1 MVYIKTELMKL
12 KVPALKI
19 IASGKGIVHSGVK
32 KEDLVDSIIEIGDA
46 DCAPPKIRDS
56 KTKKCVKK
64 KRVKN
69 IPISACPEG
78 QLRDKDSN
86 DCSKIVYDK
95 TELMKLKVP
104 ALKIIASGKGIVHSG
119 VKKEDLVDRIIETG
133 DADCVAPKTRDPIT
147 KKCVTK
153 KKVPREPCPEG
164 QIRDK
169 DTNECRD
176 KKRGKKAKVVVEDEV
191 VAKDATCE
199 SILTSKGCDD
209 KEITHDGF
217 KLRECI
223 WTNGDNSCKARID
236 NLEDR
241 LQSYLGLNSMNF
253 VYHVETIRVITK
265 EIQRRMVA
273 DKLDFSK
280 AVQKYKKDK
289 ETELLEKHDT
299 YMKAVD
305 KTNSMLKIIKKSID
319 EKSYRTLRDKL
330 KEFKKFSKD
339 LRKSRTAL
347 NNGTVNLIEYIDKL
361 KKTIGNT
368 PYMQDN
374 GDEGEKLIQGYIDL
388 DQNEYKIKTMSVR
401 EQPVMLLHIHDLLEK
416 LVKSTKNK
424 SVIDTRDSLFEIPE
438 FSEWMRVRKDKR
450 TAVELEKQIEKEKGD
465 RRKNTQEMNFSRKH
479 YVQLIGISDYD
490 KASYDDKIT
499 IVDNMF
505 NKLSASERN
514 KYDVYVP
521 NTKSL
526 KIEKE
531 MCGDNNYPIRTPQ
544 IDDSGLKLCMQKKY
558 LEEEDDDETKEEV
571 MDDYSFWSLQFKENN
586 KDVTLPKKWDVDN
599 DFDYEVRN
607 ESMDVSIKKLKELVV
622 DYLEKGIY
630 PDEFSTNRDERYLF
644 KWAKS
649 KFDDRGLMS
658 DNEFLTEWDNTIDKY
673 EALFY
678 PDEVETS
685 DDEQP
690 GDFGGGDDQIDY
702 SAMPPPFKDN
712 NKGGTLTKKPKK
724 YEDDE
729 SSDEDDSGVRDKS
742 ALDESFLKNLKAL
755 ETDYL
760 SKGIFPD
767 KFSKNQDERFL
778 ATWIILISS
787 NREMERGSM
796 QDERARKIWDDL
808 TDKYQSLFNP
818 EESDESEDEKPPSPP
833 KKGKKPKPKK
843 TVVVESDDEESEP
856 VGASQAYY
864 GLYEYSDKY
873 DGDKSK
879 RKFSIIKVVDTDTTD
894 KRLLPSGLGCT
905 SFTGAKKAE
914 IDSLVKK
921 LYSIT
926 KEFGKPP
933 TKRLSERCDW
943 IEKVMESLGLIMRDT
958 NL

>member
-32 KEDLVDSIIEIGDA
+32 KADLVDRIIEVGDA
-46 DCAPPKIRDS
+46 DCVAPKTRDP
-56 KTKKCVKK
+56 KTKKCVTKNRLKK
-64 KRVKN
+64 V
-69 IPISACPEG
+69 PVVACPEG
-78 QLRDKDSN
+78 QLRDEDAN
-86 DCSKIVYDK
+86 DCVDIVYDK

-119 VKKEDLVDRIIETG
+119 VKKENLVDKIIEVG
-133 DADCVAPKTRDPIT
+133 DADCVAPKTRDPKT

-153 KKVPREPCPEG
+153 KKVPREPCPQGQIRDKDTNVCRDKKKGRKAPLEPCPEG

-169 DTNECRD
+169 DTNDCRDKKKGRKAPLEPCPEGQIRDKDTNDCRDKKKGRKAPLEPCPEGQIRDKDDKKCRD
-176 KKRGKKAKVVVEDEV
+176 KKRGKKAKVVMEDEV

-223 WTNGDNSCKARID
+223 WTNGDNSCKARTD

-241 LQSYLGLNSMNF
+241 LQNYLGLNIAYF
-253 VYHVETIRVITK
+253 TFHVETLRVITK
-265 EIQRRMVA
+265 EVQTLMVA

-280 AVQKYKKDK
+280 ALQKYKKDN
-289 ETELLEKHDT
+289 ERDLVEKHDT
-299 YMKAVD
+299 YMKEVD
-305 KTNSMLKIIKKSID
+305 KIKSMLKKIKKSKTID

-330 KEFKKFSKD
+330 KEFREFSKD
-339 LRKSRTAL
+339 IHKSRMAL
-347 NNGTVNLIEYIDKL
+347 NNGTVNLIEYIEKL
-361 KKTIGNT
+361 KTKIGND
-368 PYMQDN
+368 PIMQDN
-374 GDEGEKLIQGYIDL
+374 GDDGNKLRQGYIDL
-388 DQNEYKIKTMSVR
+388 DQNKYKIRTMSVR
-401 EQPVMLLHIHDLLEK
+401 QQPGMLLHIHDFLDT
-416 LVKSTKNK
+416 LVKSTNNQ
-424 SVIDTRDSLFEIPE
+424 SVIDIRDSLFKIPD
-438 FSEWMRVRKDKR
+438 FSEWMRLRQER
-450 TAVELEKQIEKEKGD
+450 ITAAELEKQIE
-465 RRKNTQEMNFSRKH
+465 
-479 YVQLIGISDYD
+479 
-490 KASYDDKIT
+490 
-499 IVDNMF
+499 
-505 NKLSASERN
+505 SE
-514 KYDVYVP
+514 P
-521 NTKSL
+521 
-526 KIEKE
+526 E
-531 MCGDNNYPIRTPQ
+531 
-544 IDDSGLKLCMQKKY
+544 
-558 LEEEDDDETKEEV
+558 LEED
-571 MDDYSFWSLQFKENN
+571 MSAING
-586 KDVTLPKKWDVDN
+586 N
-599 DFDYEVRN
+599 D
-607 ESMDVSIKKLKELVV
+607 
-622 DYLEKGIY
+622 
-630 PDEFSTNRDERYLF
+630 
-644 KWAKS
+644 
-649 KFDDRGLMS
+649 
-658 DNEFLTEWDNTIDKY
+658 
-673 EALFY
+673 
-678 PDEVETS
+678 
-685 DDEQP
+685 
-690 GDFGGGDDQIDY
+690 DFGGGDDQPDY
-702 SAMPPPFKDN
+702 SAMPLPFKDN

-729 SSDEDDSGVRDKS
+729 SSDDDSGVRDKS
-742 ALDESFLKNLKAL
+742 SLDESFRKNLKAL

-760 SKGIFPD
+760 TKGIFPD
-767 KFSKNQDERFL
+767 KFSNNQDERFL
-778 ATWIILISS
+778 ATWIILISR

-796 QDERARKIWDDL
+796 QDERTRKIWDDL
-808 TDKYQSLFNP
+808 TNKYQSLFNP

-833 KKGKKPKPKK
+833 RKINNTKPKNNLIVESDDEESPSPPRKIKKPKPKK

-856 VGASQAYY
+856 IGASQAYY

-933 TKRLSERCDW
+933 TKRLAERCDW